1 MGRPQ
6 RNDNTLD
13 SIRNTRQLLL
23 RRIHGLS
30 QQLARI
36 GAGDHRRRR
45 LVLVDVFPGVK
56 KRSTLATLRRIAAS
70 LNPSSTQMNKHT
82 AELFSRLAILGFS
95 VAESVTLRRCEMTLK
110 RWAERECGDG
120 SDWAIERAEPVD
132 LQLINWPD
140 INGPVWLVENRPG
153 GIFPVRRFE
162 TTDLRDPKANRI
174 LARERRL
181 NVAGKPFN
189 VYHGQASRGVTPLPT
204 VRPGPCAVPR
214 LSLTRATPC
223 WV

>member
-1 MGRPQ
+1 
-6 RNDNTLD
+6 
-13 SIRNTRQLLL
+13 
-23 RRIHGLS
+23 
-30 QQLARI
+30 
-36 GAGDHRRRR
+36 
-45 LVLVDVFPGVK
+45 
-56 KRSTLATLRRIAAS
+56 
-70 LNPSSTQMNKHT
+70 MNKHT

-189 VYHGQASRGVTPLPT
+189 VYHGAGKSWRYAIADREAGALRRAKAIVDARNALLGLTKRHKAHMSIHHQGDCRGCMLYLVRRSDVPHGGNVESYYSRGF
-204 VRPGPCAVPR
+204 AV
-214 LSLTRATPC
+214 C
-223 WV
+223 